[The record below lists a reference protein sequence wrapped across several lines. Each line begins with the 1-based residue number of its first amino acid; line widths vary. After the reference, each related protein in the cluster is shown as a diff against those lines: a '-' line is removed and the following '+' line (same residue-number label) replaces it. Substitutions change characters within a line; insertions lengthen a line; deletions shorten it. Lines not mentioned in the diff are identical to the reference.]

1 MKDMRTPLSRGRG
14 LGSAKAGTRDFRI
27 QRLTAAANV
36 PLALLLIAFVVALT
50 GADYATVR
58 SYLGNPL
65 VAIPMLLLV
74 LSGTWHMRIGMQVIL
89 EDYIHKE
96 GPKVVL
102 LALNNFF
109 SAVVAIAGVYA
120 ILKIGIQS

>member
-1 MKDMRTPLSRGRG
+1 MKDARSPLGRVRG
-14 LGSAKAGTRDFRI
+14 LGSAKTGTLDFWM

-36 PLALLLIAFVVALT
+36 PLALMLIVFVVALT
-50 GADYATVR
+50 GADYTTVK
-58 SYLGNPL
+58 SNLGNPL
-65 VAIPMLLLV
+65 VAVPMLLLV

-89 EDYIHKE
+89 EDYVHRE

-109 SAVVAIAGVYA
+109 STAVAVAGVFA
-120 ILKIGIQS
+120 VLKIAIQT